1 MAHMPEQLAHVPT
14 HQLVAVVRRMRTA
27 IQLLHVDDE
36 EARRIARLL
45 PSGPRGIYLRMREEF
60 LTLRPEAA
68 TGDAAF
74 AALDYG
80 RTLAAKEH

>member
-27 IQLLHVDDE
+27 IQLLHVDNE

-60 LTLRPEAA
+60 LTLRPDVTA
-68 TGDAAF
+68 GDAAF
-74 AALDYG
+74 DALDYG
-80 RTLAAKEH
+80 RTLAAEEH